1 MTGPLIYIKSER
13 RNERAHLFP
22 SQKEESPETD
32 SNEVAISEC
41 ISAKSKKKATAT
53 KDKETISYAKL
64 DTSRLQIHS
73 LKTVSEVIV

>member
-41 ISAKSKKKATAT
+41 ISAKSKKATAT